1 MRGVVQYIN
10 DNPIWLRIIN
20 QGKLV
25 TLTAG
30 AQVLI
35 QGIGFI
41 SGILI
46 IRILPTHE
54 YALYTL
60 ANTMLGIMILL
71 ADGGITTGVMAQGGK
86 VWQNNDRLGAVIATG
101 LDLRKKIAIASVLI
115 SAPILI
121 FLLHH
126 HMASWFMSCLIFIT
140 ILPAFYAGLSGTL
153 LEIAPKLRQDVIPL
167 QKIQIGSN
175 IFRLSFLCLSVIAF
189 PFAFVAVIGA
199 SISQLW
205 SNAQLRKLG
214 SAYYSGVHRPDRLVR
229 KEIIRIIKFTL
240 PGAIYYCFSG
250 QIAILLTS
258 IAGTTTSVAQL
269 GALGRINMIFGSVSV
284 LFGILI
290 SPRFAR
296 LQEDRKILFKRFVQI
311 ELGLITFCVL
321 ILSVIVAFPQD
332 VLWIL
337 GKSYS
342 NLGTELVF
350 SITGTCLILISG
362 CSYVLF
368 SSRGWVINPIIT
380 ILIEISA
387 VAFGILVFDLS
398 TLIGVL
404 SLAIFT
410 GSIQALM
417 NVIYC
422 ILKILNVSKEL
433 DKAWS

>member
-140 ILPAFYAGLSGTL
+140 ILPAF
-153 LEIAPKLRQDVIPL
+153 
-167 QKIQIGSN
+167 
-175 IFRLSFLCLSVIAF
+175 
-189 PFAFVAVIGA
+189 
-199 SISQLW
+199 
-205 SNAQLRKLG
+205 
-214 SAYYSGVHRPDRLVR
+214 
-229 KEIIRIIKFTL
+229 
-240 PGAIYYCFSG
+240 
-250 QIAILLTS
+250 
-258 IAGTTTSVAQL
+258 
-269 GALGRINMIFGSVSV
+269 
-284 LFGILI
+284 
-290 SPRFAR
+290 
-296 LQEDRKILFKRFVQI
+296 
-311 ELGLITFCVL
+311 
-321 ILSVIVAFPQD
+321 
-332 VLWIL
+332 
-337 GKSYS
+337 
-342 NLGTELVF
+342 
-350 SITGTCLILISG
+350 
-362 CSYVLF
+362 
-368 SSRGWVINPIIT
+368 
-380 ILIEISA
+380 
-387 VAFGILVFDLS
+387 
-398 TLIGVL
+398 
-404 SLAIFT
+404 
-410 GSIQALM
+410 
-417 NVIYC
+417 
-422 ILKILNVSKEL
+422 
-433 DKAWS
+433 